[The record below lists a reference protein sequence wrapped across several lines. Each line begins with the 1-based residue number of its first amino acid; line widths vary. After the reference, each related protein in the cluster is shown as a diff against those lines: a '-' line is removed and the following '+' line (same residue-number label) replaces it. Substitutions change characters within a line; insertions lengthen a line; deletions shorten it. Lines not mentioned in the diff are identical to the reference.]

1 MHLEMLSVPP
11 CNLTVSKFDKINLL
25 VALIALAVALASLA
39 YSFWMNRRKIDITD
53 CEIHTCSVDPPLVLF
68 EIQSYSHVPITI
80 TKLEF
85 FDGDERIIPLR
96 DYEPTITFSKL
107 SFGSTPNII
116 PQYKFAAPL
125 TGKQVLHPHMSLEFS
140 YYFRHTFS
148 DLIIRVTCKE
158 RIHGLKRRKKIP
170 VSSVTVDDD

>member
-1 MHLEMLSVPP
+1 M
-11 CNLTVSKFDKINLL
+11 SKFDIVNLS
-25 VALIALAVALASLA
+25 VAIFALIVAIASLV

-53 CEIHTCSVDPPLVLF
+53 CELHTCSLDPPLIIF
-68 EIQSYSHVPITI
+68 EIQSYSSVPITI

-85 FDGDERIIPLR
+85 FDGAKRIVPLR
-96 DYEPTITFSKL
+96 DYKPVETFSGTGIYRIRL
-107 SFGSTPNII
+107 PI
-116 PQYKFAAPL
+116 PRYKYTKPL

-158 RIHGLKRRKKIP
+158 RIHGPKRQKKIP
-170 VSSVTVDDD
+170 VSFVTVDDD